1 MYNWNLWRRER
12 GRPEKL
18 FKKIMAEN
26 FLNLMETVH
35 SQIEQAQWTQ
45 NIRIMK
51 KTTQRH
57 TIIKLLKPVI
67 NGKPYK

>member
-1 MYNWNLWRRER
+1 
-12 GRPEKL
+12 
-18 FKKIMAEN
+18 MAEN

-35 SQIEQAQWTQ
+35 SQIEQAQGTQ

-67 NGKPYK
+67 KRKPYKQPKKKGTLYTQK